1 MTRFYF
7 LLSRV
12 ANGLTNSAK
21 TFEEHV
27 AAQGVAIVKEQA
39 SKKTAQA
46 AMKSAISFIQQVPLP
61 PALQVQC
68 FAHTVALLTRAQ
80 RAIDNQTA
88 ELYAKY
94 SAQVNQCFLK
104 NSSFKEAFDKAFV
117 TIMNL
122 SAGKFT
128 TSRHVSVSL
137 CHRCVCFFSG
147 EHRLTTRARRL
158 LNFYLD
164 YLLKGKA
171 KIAEEEK
178 AAQLEVHLP
187 SAGGLV
193 ESAGFDSAH
202 AVVTW

>member
-46 AMKSAISFIQQVPLP
+46 AMKSAISFIQQVPLFFP
-61 PALQVQC
+61 LSSPVSPKVTNAQ
-68 FAHTVALLTRAQ
+68 HTTG
-80 RAIDNQTA
+80 DQTA
-88 ELYAKY
+88 ELYTKY
-94 SAQVNQCFLK
+94 SAQVDQCFLK

-128 TSRHVSVSL
+128 TSRHVSAPLSL
-137 CHRCVCFFSG
+137 FASS
-147 EHRLTTRARRL
+147 
-158 LNFYLD
+158 
-164 YLLKGKA
+164 LKSTA
-171 KIAEEEK
+171 
-178 AAQLEVHLP
+178 
-187 SAGGLV
+187 
-193 ESAGFDSAH
+193 
-202 AVVTW
+202 